1 MTNVPQLL
9 ATGSIHTGG
18 GCMVD
23 LVGVEDD
30 QGRSILVSIT
40 DEVVIAQ
47 KANFTPWKDD
57 QLGNEFYRL
66 ADEVDENDGENP
78 NCVFFHYLTDDVDH
92 DQFNW
97 NLCGENRDESEG
109 YFINFTDINKN
120 GNMIIDFQSG
130 YTLDINLC
138 ETCQETDPLGKGAKH
153 TGAVCPDCEK

>member
-1 MTNVPQLL
+1 MTNVPQLV

-97 NLCGENRDESEG
+97 NLCGADYRDDCEG
-109 YFINFTDINKN
+109 YFTNFTDINKDGKLIVN
-120 GNMIIDFQSG
+120 FVSG
-130 YTLDINLC
+130 YAMVIDL
-138 ETCQETDPLGKGAKH
+138 EKGN
-153 TGAVCPDCEK
+153 